1 MGEIILSFD
10 ENYTRSPRSFAI
22 VFSLKQNSIIP
33 IICHKS
39 SLNLLGKEELHL
51 TVLIYSLLADQS

>member
-22 VFSLKQNSIIP
+22 VFSSKQNSIIP

-39 SLNLLGKEELHL
+39 LLGKVLHP
-51 TVLIYSLLADQS
+51 TVLMYSLLTDQS